1 MVSTTLGPPVGP
13 RSSCNCPTLSYKMT
27 RQTPNS
33 NKLNSSLNRLI
44 HIEQYISS
52 GRRVLCFGGLNHL
65 KICMSTLLDP
75 SNWAYER
82 LNPFN
87 NKSQRAPLVAVPV
100 EVSSR
105 FDIWCAGR
113 VFYRSRCSGFTKMV
127 NIQSMAASTHPS
139 RHGQEAEGETNSCSR
154 AGWSRRASC
163 HVITVDAAAVVAP
176 TQCQRS
182 VATAATPPLE
192 ASPEGTLA
200 AACVLLHNPPG
211 LDASSEAA
219 EQWHNDIDQLI
230 VTVINTPSYKRLSP
244 HHSDGTPATSPAL
257 LCTPFLMI

>member
-13 RSSCNCPTLSYKMT
+13 RSSCNCPTLSYKMI

-87 NKSQRAPLVAVPV
+87 NKSQRASGTGGSVVTLRYLMRRKSVLSFSVFRFHQDGEHPIHGCLH
-100 EVSSR
+100 SSLPP
-105 FDIWCAGR
+105 WAGGWGR
-113 VFYRSRCSGFTKMV
+113 DQFMLQGGVIPPCKLPCHHRRCSGRRSSYTMPAF
-127 NIQSMAASTHPS
+127 S
-139 RHGQEAEGETNSCSR
+139 RHSGN
-154 AGWSRRASC
+154 
-163 HVITVDAAAVVAP
+163 
-176 TQCQRS
+176 
-182 VATAATPPLE
+182 AATG
-192 ASPEGTLA
+192 S
-200 AACVLLHNPPG
+200 
-211 LDASSEAA
+211 
-219 EQWHNDIDQLI
+219 
-230 VTVINTPSYKRLSP
+230 
-244 HHSDGTPATSPAL
+244 
-257 LCTPFLMI
+257 